1 MIKSTI
7 ASIALVSI
15 AGGLSAT
22 ASAEDWDM
30 RAFAGGE
37 ASEDLEAA
45 NNWTLA
51 AISEQGPGL
60 VFVCTVGNGMRAV
73 LAYDPDE
80 DLVDQAVFSRGFTSQ
95 KTGNLTVGD
104 QTIEDRWSHRR
115 RASTLTTDDLST
127 IVTMLNGVNQNE
139 EIVLDFNQMEP
150 MSLTFPETSDAF
162 STFVQSCPTTG
173 RG

>member
-7 ASIALVSI
+7 TSVAMIAV
-15 AGGLSAT
+15 AGTLSAT
-22 ASAEDWDM
+22 ATAEDWDL

-51 AISEQGPGL
+51 ALSEQGPGL

-73 LAYDPDE
+73 LAYTPD
-80 DLVDQAVFSRGFTSQ
+80 DDIVDQAVFSRGFTSQ
-95 KTGNLTVGD
+95 KTGTVSVGD
-104 QTIEDRWSHRR
+104 QSVEDRWSHRR

-127 IVTMLNGVNQNE
+127 IVTMLNGVNHGN

-150 MSLTFPETSDAF
+150 MTLTFPETSEAF
-162 STFVQSCPTTG
+162 SSFVQSCPTTG